1 MAQGDNAAA
10 LIEAE
15 VGTDAP
21 SEQLT
26 ALTFEGGRLL
36 IPSTGTI
43 PPPPGKRVRL
53 RIQARDVSL
62 SLLPAQHT
70 SILNI
75 LSATVVD
82 LADDGC
88 GQVLVGLS
96 LGDGLQPLRLLSRI
110 SRYSAQALQIA
121 PGLALY
127 AQIKGVALVR

>member
-1 MAQGDNAAA
+1 MAA

-26 ALTFEGGRLL
+26 ALVFEGGRLL
-36 IPSTGTI
+36 IPSTGTT
-43 PPPPGKRVRL
+43 PTPPGKRVRL
-53 RIQARDVSL
+53 RIQARGRQPVLL
-62 SLLPAQHT
+62 SAQYT
-70 SILNI
+70 SILRI

-88 GQVLVGLS
+88 GQVLGGFKPGRWPAAAAPAVTH
-96 LGDGLQPLRLLSRI
+96 QPLLGSGVEPE
-110 SRYSAQALQIA
+110 IA